1 MLVTP
6 KSNLNPSVSFYLSWH
21 HPGAGRHY
29 FLPEFSQSSLIWSAS
44 ILPLFLIYFHKAARV
59 IFAAHESD
67 HVTAHTKSF
76 WYFPTAPRIKSELLG
91 LPAEASTSNLPYHH
105 APPHPPCAR
114 QRGTRSGRTG
124 FLSPANTAKPA
135 TPGSFTFCPLR
146 LEFSSPLSLHGPPF
160 LLSLDLGLAGVYSGH
175 GIYSGSPSLSTVTKD
190 DLPYYHTSLIPL

>member
-1 MLVTP
+1 MSQIMSLPTLNLSGTFP
-6 KSNLNPSVSFYLSWH
+6 LHLESNLSCLVYQL
-21 HPGAGRHY
+21 RLL
-29 FLPEFSQSSLIWSAS
+29 LPTS
-44 ILPLFLIYFHKAARV
+44 
-59 IFAAHESD
+59 
-67 HVTAHTKSF
+67 
-76 WYFPTAPRIKSELLG
+76 PT
-91 LPAEASTSNLPYHH
+91 TT
-105 APPHPPCAR
+105 PPPPPCAR

-190 DLPYYHTSLIPL
+190 DLHYYHTSLIPL